1 MPSPQTA
8 TNQASEESSC
18 PPGAAASPPPAM
30 AETNSITATSSATPE
45 EATSSTTSRTTRTK
59 TETTGGKVWALPYIV
74 ACVFFIS
81 FLLFWMYFA
90 ILQRYWIKNNWNDSL
105 PGLDTTPWHKFSMR
119 MHMTAGA
126 IGMLLGPIQ
135 FAPYIRKRHR
145 ALHRWTGRLYCV
157 CGMLACFF
165 GEWFI
170 VLKGRLVGGW
180 NMTAAFAVAGLAIG
194 YTSFMTWKTS
204 RHAKFGT
211 TTATATTSTTSNR
224 DAVGRPHSFQNHRDW
239 AIRSYA
245 QMVAPALYRYWYIFM
260 EIFGLY
266 RTPIPLRNG
275 GYCDEHDFCPDYSRL
290 LDAAY
295 CWIYWISA
303 GIVAEIIIYYIP
315 PIGKEVQ
322 QMYVAPYYINNT
334 DQSQA
339 NETETITMTSPLL
352 SSSSSNEESFNERNG
367 GTNSAGQDPLSYG
380 SSSSSTEGQRQQ
392 GGDAVVND
400 SDLTS
405 HDLSSK
411 PSPRVVNGIGILL
424 ALASAVVTIGMFY
437 LVLKS

>member
-1 MPSPQTA
+1 
-8 TNQASEESSC
+8 
-18 PPGAAASPPPAM
+18 
-30 AETNSITATSSATPE
+30 
-45 EATSSTTSRTTRTK
+45 
-59 TETTGGKVWALPYIV
+59 
-74 ACVFFIS
+74 
-81 FLLFWMYFA
+81 
-90 ILQRYWIKNNWNDSL
+90 
-105 PGLDTTPWHKFSMR
+105 
-119 MHMTAGA
+119 MTAGA

-135 FAPYIRKRHR
+135 FAPYIRKHHR
-145 ALHRWTGRLYCV
+145 VLHRWTGRFYCT

-204 RHAKFGT
+204 RNAKFSA
-211 TTATATTSTTSNR
+211 TTATATASTTSNR
-224 DAVGRPHSFQNHRDW
+224 DAVGRPNRHNFENHRNW

-266 RTPIPLRNG
+266 RTPKPLRNG
-275 GYCDEHDFCPDYSRL
+275 GYCDEHDFCPDYARL

-303 GIVAEIIIYYIP
+303 GIVAEIIIHYLP
-315 PIGKEVQ
+315 PIAKKEE
-322 QMYVAPYYINNT
+322 QMYVAPYYVSNT
-334 DQSQA
+334 DQSQV
-339 NETETITMTSPLL
+339 NETETSAMTSPLL
-352 SSSSSNEESFNERNG
+352 SSSSSSGENFNGRSG
-367 GTNSAGQDPLSYG
+367 GTNGACQDPSSYG

-392 GGDAVVND
+392 GGDAVVDDGGLSN
-400 SDLTS
+400 
-405 HDLSSK
+405 HDLSPK
-411 PSPRVVNGIGILL
+411 PSPGVVNGIGILL